1 MKTTLALTI
10 ALFSF
15 ALAPALEATEKK
27 KDHDHDHDHEKR
39 ESGPNGGRVF
49 FSVEPHFEFF
59 VMEDRKVK
67 ITFLGEDKKAIAAS
81 GQTVS
86 AISGKRRKPTKMAFL
101 SAGGS
106 LISDKPLPEGGMV
119 PIVLSVKVSPDAKAV
134 TEKFTVNM
142 ADCAECDLKEYAC
155 TCEHEH

>member
-1 MKTTLALTI
+1 MKTTLALTLT
-10 ALFSF
+10 LFSF
-15 ALAPALEATEKK
+15 ALAPALEAAEKK
-27 KDHDHDHDHEKR
+27 KDHDHKHEKR
-39 ESGPNGGRVF
+39 ESGPNGGRVI

-86 AISGKRRKPTKMAFL
+86 AISGKRRKPTKMAFS

-106 LISDKPLPEGGMV
+106 LLSDQPLPEGEMV

-134 TEKFTVNM
+134 TEKFTINM

-155 TCEHEH
+155 TCDHDH